1 MNIQESNDSQ
11 KKEALNDENNN
22 NKMDSALKE
31 IEDSAAKTQN
41 EKSYHHKEKDKIKN
55 TQVKKTNNENDII
68 KETKIVKIRNLID
81 DEFINDYNPE
91 IQNNAINPKLNFFVD
106 CESVSESDKDLSSA
120 SLSKD
125 GEEEEQKE
133 QKDVGKKNT

>member
-11 KKEALNDENNN
+11 KKISSNNENIIN
-22 NKMDSALKE
+22 MDDSTLKV
-31 IEDSAAKTQN
+31 IEDPTTKTPN
-41 EKSYHHKEKDKIKN
+41 EKPYHYKEKDKIKN
-55 TQVKKTNNENDII
+55 ILPKKANNENDDI
-68 KETKIVKIRNLID
+68 KEKKIVKVRNLID

-91 IQNNAINPKLNFFVD
+91 IQNNEINPKLNFFVD

-125 GEEEEQKE
+125 EDDEEQKNV
-133 QKDVGKKNT
+133 DKKNT

>member
-11 KKEALNDENNN
+11 KKTSFNNENNN
-22 NKMDSALKE
+22 NNMDPTLKG
-31 IEDSAAKTQN
+31 IEDPTTKAPN
-41 EKSYHHKEKDKIKN
+41 EKPYLHKEKDKLKN
-55 TQVKKTNNENDII
+55 TQLKKVNNENDVI
-68 KETKIVKIRNLID
+68 KEKKIVKVRDLID

-91 IQNNAINPKLNFFVD
+91 MQNNAINPKLNFFVD

-125 GEEEEQKE
+125 EEDEEQK
-133 QKDVGKKNT
+133 KVDKKNT